1 MLSTKFLA
9 EKKALILD
17 METKQE
23 EAVLE
28 AERRIRENQ
37 IQAISDLTNNLN
49 DMCGKKVR
57 DVEKAMR

>member
-1 MLSTKFLA
+1 
-9 EKKALILD
+9 

-23 EAVLE
+23 QAVIE
-28 AERRIRENQ
+28 AEARVRENQ
-37 IQAISDLTNNLN
+37 IKAISNLTNNLN